1 MCPVPT
7 PDVTYDRDFL
17 TVEPRVFFSV
27 LIVGTIM
34 GSIVLPVMQLTKAVT
49 AAGGFFQIIDAESV
63 KISGLRDP
71 DVTAHADIEFKDVK
85 FAYPT
90 RSHTQI
96 LKGLSLVFE
105 KGKTTALV
113 GPSGCGKSTIVGL
126 IERWYQLNS
135 SLPQDPTGTVDES
148 DTLVASQITLN
159 INQASQNTGAILVD
173 GRDLNEID
181 VKWWR
186 TQIGLVQQ
194 EPFLFN
200 DTIYGNVSLG
210 LIGSQWEN
218 EAEDVKRDLV
228 KGACKEAFA
237 DEFIE
242 RLPKVNSCLCWIS
255 IYSKADLSG
264 IQYHGG
270 GRWYQA

>member
-1 MCPVPT
+1 
-7 PDVTYDRDFL
+7 
-17 TVEPRVFFSV
+17 
-27 LIVGTIM
+27 M
-34 GSIVLPVMQLTKAVT
+34 GSILLPVMQLTKAVT
-49 AAGGFFQIIDAESV
+49 AASGFFKIIDSERIALG
-63 KISGLRDP
+63 GLKDP
-71 DVTAHADIEFKDVK
+71 EVSAHADIEFKDVK

-90 RSHTQI
+90 RSHVQI
-96 LKGLSLVFE
+96 LKRLNITFE

-126 IERWYQLNS
+126 TERWYQLDNS
-135 SLPQDPTGTVDES
+135 PVQETTENVDEGGTVIES
-148 DTLVASQITLN
+148 ETTIDVNHKPI
-159 INQASQNTGAILVD
+159 QNTGSILVD
-173 GRDLNEID
+173 GHNLNEID

-200 DTIYGNVSLG
+200 DTIYGNISLG

-218 EAEDVKRDLV
+218 ETEEVKRDLI

-242 RLPKVNSCLCWIS
+242 RLPKVNRYL
-255 IYSKADLSG
+255 L
-264 IQYHGG
+264 
-270 GRWYQA
+270 